1 MRHLLA
7 AVTISVALTGCA
19 TNPVTGKKEL
29 HFVSEAQ
36 EIQIGEQQYGPGRQS
51 QGGDF
56 VTDPKVTE
64 YVRTVGNKLAAVAD
78 RKLPY
83 EFVVIND
90 STLNAWAL
98 PGGKIAVNRG
108 LLVELNNEAEL
119 AAVVGH
125 EIVHAAARHGAQQME
140 KGQLIQLGSAVATI
154 AAGAYGGGALG
165 DVVGQGSAIG
175 AQAIQAKFGRDDE
188 LEADHYGMKYMKSA
202 GYDLQ
207 SAVALQELFV
217 RKFEEGKEQ
226 DWMTG
231 LFASHPPSRE
241 RVAANQ
247 RTMAELGGPGGD
259 LGRDRYMAAIGGLKN
274 DAPAYHKFDDAL
286 KAAGQKD
293 YATARR
299 LTNEAI
305 KAVPRESRFYG
316 LLGELEAVDKDYKGA
331 LGYFTKAQ
339 ELDPGYFKP
348 MVQAGMANYQLGN
361 KAAAEP
367 LLKRSMELMPSLP
380 GAYFLGRVY
389 EDKGNTAEAVE
400 LYKAVV
406 GTGTKSQIGK
416 DAMARLAKLDL
427 PQNPETYIAIKPQM
441 DNQGRVWLQVGNKT
455 SVPITDVTI
464 VVAVVNQSGQ
474 AVYGPSRVST
484 GKDQVPPGQA
494 INLQTSLGPFDSTDV
509 LNAVRWKVESARPA
523 Q

>member
-7 AVTISVALTGCA
+7 AAAVALTLTGCA
-19 TNPVTGKKEL
+19 TNPVTGKNEL
-29 HFVSEAQ
+29 HMVSEAQ

-51 QGGDF
+51 QGGDY

-64 YVRTVGNKLAAVAD
+64 YVRQVGNRLAAVAD

-83 EFVVIND
+83 EFVVVND
-90 STLNAWAL
+90 SSLNAWAL

-140 KGQLIQLGSAVATI
+140 KGQFLQLGAAIATI

-165 DVVGQGSAIG
+165 DIVGQSSAIG

-188 LEADHYGMKYMKSA
+188 LEADKYGMKYMKGV

-207 SAVALQELFV
+207 SAVSLQELFV
-217 RKFEEGKEQ
+217 RKFEEGKDQ

-231 LFASHPPSRE
+231 LFASHPPSQE

-259 LGRDRYMAAIGGLKN
+259 LGRDRYMAALGGLKN
-274 DAPAYHKFDDAL
+274 DAPAYQKYDDAM
-286 KAAGQKD
+286 KAATKKD
-293 YATARR
+293 FATARK
-299 LTNEAI
+299 LATEASRM
-305 KAVPRESRFYG
+305 VPRESRFYS
-316 LLGELEAVDKDYKGA
+316 LLGELEMVDKDYKGA
-331 LGYFTKAQ
+331 LGYFTKANQ
-339 ELDPGYFKP
+339 LDPNYFKP
-348 MVQAGMANYQLGN
+348 MVQAGMANYELGN

-367 LLKRSMELMPSLP
+367 LLKRSMDLLPSIP
-380 GAYFLGRVY
+380 GAYYLGRVY
-389 EDKGNTAEAVE
+389 EDRGNTAEAVK
-400 LYKAVV
+400 LYKAVA
-406 GTGTKSQIGK
+406 GTKSQLGK
-416 DAMARLAKLDL
+416 DAMTRLARLDL
-427 PQNPETYIAIKPQM
+427 AQNPETYLAIRPQM
-441 DNQGRVWLQVGNKT
+441 DNQGRVWLQVGNRT
-455 SVPITDVTI
+455 SVPITGVTI

-474 AVYGPSRVST
+474 AVYGPARIGT
-484 GKDQVPPGQA
+484 GNDEVPPGQA
-494 INLQTSLGPFDSTDV
+494 INLQTPLGPFSSGDV
-509 LNAVRWKVESARPA
+509 LSAVRWKVESARLA

>member
-7 AVTISVALTGCA
+7 AATVALALMGCA

-29 HFVSEAQ
+29 HMVSEAQ

-64 YVRTVGNKLAAVAD
+64 YVRQVGGKLAAVAD

-83 EFVVIND
+83 EFVVVND
-90 STLNAWAL
+90 SSLNAWAL

-140 KGQLIQLGSAVATI
+140 KGQFLQLGSAIATI

-165 DVVGQGSAIG
+165 DLVGQGSAIG
-175 AQAIQAKFGRDDE
+175 AQAVQAKFGRDDE
-188 LEADHYGMKYMKSA
+188 LEADRYGMKYMKA
-202 GYDLQ
+202 VGYDLQ

-217 RKFEEGKEQ
+217 RKFEEGKDQ

-241 RVAANQ
+241 RLASNQ
-247 RTMAELGGPGGD
+247 RTMAEFGGQGGD

-274 DAPAYHKFDDAL
+274 DAPAYQKFDDAM
-286 KAAGQKD
+286 KAAGKKD
-293 YATARR
+293 FATARR

-305 KAVPRESRFYG
+305 KVVPRESRFYG
-316 LLGELEAVDKDYKGA
+316 LLGELELVDKDYKGA
-331 LGYFTKAQ
+331 LEYFNKAN

-367 LLKRSMELMPSLP
+367 LLTRSMELMPSVP

-389 EDKGNTAEAVE
+389 EDKGNTAEAVK
-400 LYKAVV
+400 LYKAVA
-406 GTGTKSQIGK
+406 GTKSGLGK

-427 PQNPETYIAIKPQM
+427 PQNPETYLEIKPQM
-441 DNQGRVWLQVGNKT
+441 DKQGRVWLQIGNRT

-464 VVAVVNQSGQ
+464 VVAVVNQAGQ
-474 AVYGPSRVST
+474 AVYGPTRIGT
-484 GKDQVPPGQA
+484 GRDQVPPGQA
-494 INLQTSLGPFDSTDV
+494 INLQTPLGPFDSGDV
-509 LNAVRWKVESARPA
+509 LSAVRWKVESARPA
-523 Q
+523 E